1 MSQDKASKQAKK
13 VEVNIM
19 TITTEMRTIIKD
31 SYKVLRNAY
40 QLKGTVFCR
49 EFDKA
54 RTIADCKMERMI
66 DTLRQSSYDLWR
78 LGLLAKEQ
86 YEEMNNVADKLDDFV
101 SLAVQHFNNLEKN
114 KDEVAYFGRDYD
126 YIKETTSY
134 NDAEIVSLFGT
145 RKEYIEAR
153 IENDFDFDCL
163 DDDLKAVLQY
173 FNLIK

>member
-1 MSQDKASKQAKK
+1 
-13 VEVNIM
+13 
-19 TITTEMRTIIKD
+19 
-31 SYKVLRNAY
+31 
-40 QLKGTVFCR
+40 
-49 EFDKA
+49 
-54 RTIADCKMERMI
+54 MERMI
-66 DTLRQSSYDLWR
+66 DTLRQSSYDLWS

-114 KDEVAYFGRDYD
+114 KDEVAYFGHDYD

-145 RKEYIEAR
+145 REEYIEAR
-153 IENDFDFDCL
+153 IENYFDFDCL